1 MTQFEFLTVFIS
13 IVLAFGVSDIL
24 SSWGEQIRLRKQ
36 IRIYWLHVAWSALL
50 LTLMIQVWWSLW
62 ILRDRTAWTFIEYLI
77 LIIPFLTVSLIAYL
91 MTPSLRGDDRDI
103 RSHYWNNSRW
113 MFSLAA
119 VHMFAG
125 MTFSFVVFGDELLE
139 LRNAIR
145 VGGFFLLVSLAVWE
159 NEKFHAVAAIVAGVL
174 LISWIGVAMYAL

>member
-1 MTQFEFLTVFIS
+1 VTQFEFITVFIS

-62 ILRDRTAWTFIEYLI
+62 VLRDSTDWTFFKYLLLI
-77 LIIPFLTVSLIAYL
+77 LPFLTLALIAYL
-91 MTPSLRGDDRDI
+91 MTPSLQTDESDI
-103 RSHYWNNSRW
+103 KKHYWDNARW

-119 VHMFAG
+119 FYMCTA
-125 MTFSFVVFGDELLE
+125 MTFSFAIVGDHLLE
-139 LRNAIR
+139 LRNTIR
-145 VGGFFLLVSLAVWE
+145 FGAFALMVSLALWQ
-159 NEKFHAVAAIVAGVL
+159 NEKFHAVAAIVGGVL
-174 LISWIGVAMYAL
+174 LVCWVGVSMFAL